1 MRTVFSTIS
10 KVAASNAGALILGE
24 SGVGKELVAAA
35 IHRQSARREGPF
47 VPVNC
52 GAVPSELFE
61 SELFGHARG
70 AFTGASADHVGFFQ
84 ASDGGTLLLDEISEL
99 SPKLQVK
106 LLRVVQ
112 DRRVYMLGATKP
124 RSVDVRILAATSKDL
139 RAMVDAGTFR
149 EDLYYRVS
157 VVVIHVPP
165 LRVRGNDIEL
175 LIRYFAEKFAAEQDR
190 APLRFAP
197 AVLSALRTYDWPGNV
212 RELQNLVQ
220 RLTVMVEG
228 SDVRIADLPQH
239 MRLRPPM
246 SKTPSSGLRQV
257 ELAHIR
263 SVLDS
268 VGGNKTQA
276 AKILGIDRKTLR
288 EKLKG

>member
-1 MRTVFSTIS
+1 
-10 KVAASNAGALILGE
+10 
-24 SGVGKELVAAA
+24 
-35 IHRQSARREGPF
+35 REGPF

-124 RSVDVRILAATSKDL
+124 RGVDVRILAATSRDL

-157 VVVIHVPP
+157 VVVVHVPP

-175 LIRYFAEKFAAEQDR
+175 LIRHFAERFAADQNR
-190 APLRFAP
+190 TPLKFNR
-197 AVLSALRTYDWPGNV
+197 AVLAALRTYDWPGNV

-228 SDVRIADLPQH
+228 SDVRIVDLPQH

-288 EKLKG
+288 GKLKG